1 MDIKLV
7 DRSSIKKKN
16 TLKHTLS
23 VRIGLDVLFEI
34 SSIIDSAFVGIDR
47 CNQMAISAMLSERA
61 KARATFGGSCH
72 INETR
77 KVRGELR

>member
-1 MDIKLV
+1 MDMDLI

-34 SSIIDSAFVGIDR
+34 FVY
-47 CNQMAISAMLSERA
+47 
-61 KARATFGGSCH
+61 H
-72 INETR
+72 
-77 KVRGELR
+77 